1 MSSTGARTRKDSNS
15 RLADIAIKDEEK
27 FIQDLK
33 VFGNSNAGQAHAGQ
47 AAGNALATAGEAS
60 NSKIKNLGDLSDPFV
75 IDFAIMDTDSLIGN
89 IPQNTVI
96 TFTNIPAD
104 LFMNL
109 RLYIRSAD
117 PIITIDGN
125 IASGVGSSSLIV
137 TAVDDFLD
145 ISLSSINQTDV
156 IIGTV
161 KKNDKTDEKPSVP
174 QNLSAFLVSDL
185 EIELFWS
192 DPATG
197 TLPITYEVAWSTSNA
212 GNATDGPDTPA
223 AGSPDTG
230 ITDNNHIVSGL
241 TIDTTYF
248 FWVRAVNS
256 DGNSDYAGPHEQA
269 TLGPPVFTL
278 ASPARSLD
286 ATVTWV
292 PHMSLLIM
300 EVADD
305 AGFTNIV
312 ATRTHARSVSGD
324 WNNSENELIKS
335 IALAPLT
342 LYYVRMRFIKNQVT
356 GPNSAIQNSTTGTL
370 LVPSQPTVTI
380 TSPSTGVA
388 RVKVRFN
395 DASTRD
401 EIATVTWRLQS
412 SVNEYFS
419 FGGNVYDR
427 NLQQSGLLP
436 PDDLNALENRIEVLR
451 TGPWPNGVL
460 LTFRCVCTNLAGES
474 TADTDDEIIDS

>member
-1 MSSTGARTRKDSNS
+1 MT
-15 RLADIAIKDEEK
+15 
-27 FIQDLK
+27 
-33 VFGNSNAGQAHAGQ
+33 
-47 AAGNALATAGEAS
+47 
-60 NSKIKNLGDLSDPFV
+60 
-75 IDFAIMDTDSLIGN
+75 
-89 IPQNTVI
+89 
-96 TFTNIPAD
+96 
-104 LFMNL
+104 L

-125 IASGVGSSSLIV
+125 IASGVGSSPLIE

-145 ISLSSINQTDV
+145 ISLSSTNQTDV

-174 QNLSAFLVSDL
+174 QNISALLVSDL
-185 EIELFWS
+185 AVELFWS

-230 ITDNNHIVSGL
+230 ITDHNHIVSGL

-256 DGNSDYAGPHEQA
+256 EGNSDYVGPHEQA

-278 ASPARSLD
+278 ASPARSMD

-305 AGFTNIV
+305 AGFTNII

-324 WNNSENELIKS
+324 WNNSENELIK
-335 IALAPLT
+335 
-342 LYYVRMRFIKNQVT
+342 
-356 GPNSAIQNSTTGTL
+356 
-370 LVPSQPTVTI
+370 
-380 TSPSTGVA
+380 
-388 RVKVRFN
+388 
-395 DASTRD
+395 
-401 EIATVTWRLQS
+401 
-412 SVNEYFS
+412 
-419 FGGNVYDR
+419 
-427 NLQQSGLLP
+427 
-436 PDDLNALENRIEVLR
+436 
-451 TGPWPNGVL
+451 
-460 LTFRCVCTNLAGES
+460 
-474 TADTDDEIIDS
+474 

>member
-1 MSSTGARTRKDSNS
+1 MSYLHDDDQTEIDNLREKIDSMQEQILEGVAGVSLEHVNSGAGP
-15 RLADIAIKDEEK
+15 IA
-27 FIQDLK
+27 
-33 VFGNSNAGQAHAGQ
+33 GASP
-47 AAGNALATAGEAS
+47 AARHSPNNNLTS
-60 NSKIKNLGDLSDPFV
+60 DLGDITTPLE
-75 IDFAIMDTDSLIGN
+75 IDFRLVNNRSLIGN
-89 IPQNTVI
+89 VDGDTVI
-96 TFTNIPAD
+96 TFVNIPI
-104 LFMNL
+104 LLEMTM
-109 RLYIRSAD
+109 RLYIRSTD
-117 PIITIDGN
+117 PIITIGGT
-125 IASGVGSSSLIV
+125 IVSGVGSSPLIV

-145 ISLSSINQTDV
+145 ISISSTDQSTIV
-156 IIGTV
+156 IGTV

-278 ASPARSLD
+278 ASPARTMD

-305 AGFTNIV
+305 AGFTNII

-324 WNNSENELIKS
+324 WNNSENELLKS
-335 IALAPLT
+335 IALSPTT

-370 LVPSQPTVTI
+370 LVPSQPTLTI